1 VPFGDVGV
9 EVGALDEA
17 EEELVDDLEVRPRE
31 LEDRLVFLW
40 VEKVAYGVYG
50 RGDGAEEVGGKLAG
64 RSRDT
69 EGDRQQKRTHHA
81 DHLWIYGLGDHPAL
95 SGDVFEHLM
104 QGLGL
109 DLLSP
114 ELRAGV
120 VKVEEDATLL
130 ELLDEQLVPLT
141 GRSFWKRIR

>member
-1 VPFGDVGV
+1 
-9 EVGALDEA
+9 
-17 EEELVDDLEVRPRE
+17 
-31 LEDRLVFLW
+31 
-40 VEKVAYGVYG
+40 
-50 RGDGAEEVGGKLAG
+50 
-64 RSRDT
+64 
-69 EGDRQQKRTHHA
+69 
-81 DHLWIYGLGDHPAL
+81 
-95 SGDVFEHLM
+95 M

-141 GRSFWKRIR
+141 GGSFWKRMR